1 MRRLQTEQSVEQSI
15 GYRAVQTR
23 AEQKQP
29 EWERQRVVSREQTRI
44 ELSRN
49 NLSGRDSELSV
60 ECTPDQS

>member
-15 GYRAVQTR
+15 GDRAVQTR